1 MSSHKE
7 HRPVV
12 LKFGGTSVQDANAF
26 RQVAEIVKDA
36 ISNKP
41 VVVVSAMSGV
51 TDALL
56 KAVAAAWRAPE
67 SNPLE
72 ILDPHFDRHVE
83 AAESLL
89 TGARQGE
96 YLRRLSDVREEIVHL
111 LRTIRSYRG
120 VLAPLQDEIVSFGER
135 LSSRLLADFLS
146 ETGQPS
152 VPVDARRCIVTDEAF
167 TRATPLFR
175 ETFEKTRREIEPV
188 LADGIVPV
196 LGGFIGATA
205 DGATTTLGRGG
216 SDYSGTI
223 LGAALGAAEVQIW
236 TDVSGIYSADPRL
249 VTEVRRV
256 ERISYAEATDLALY
270 GAKVLHPKTIE
281 PVEKLGIPVSIRNT
295 FKPHNG
301 YSVVGPESAVEAGE
315 IGAVTHRTG
324 VAVVQFTPA
333 AGVAALGQ
341 LGAATDIFE
350 ENGVPVEHLAASR
363 AGLSATVEEGDALDK
378 ALKKLGGIGRVDVTR
393 GVAVICLVG
402 NFPDDRIDA
411 SRRVVESLAAFDA
424 RPLHPHPSPNAR
436 LYLVD
441 ESVVGDAVRALHR
454 RCVEE
459 R

>member
-1 MSSHKE
+1 MSNQQE
-7 HRPVV
+7 IRPVV
-12 LKFGGTSVQDANAF
+12 LKFGGTSVQDAAAF
-26 RQVAEIVKDA
+26 RQVADIVKDS
-36 ISNKP
+36 ISRKP

-56 KAVAAAWRAPE
+56 KAVAGAWRNPAA
-67 SNPLE
+67 NPLD
-72 ILDPHFDRHVE
+72 ILDPHLDRHVE

-89 TGARQGE
+89 NGTRQGE
-96 YLRRLSDVREEIVHL
+96 YLRHLSDVREEIAHL

-135 LSSRLLADFLS
+135 LSSRLLADFLAGS
-146 ETGQPS
+146 GQPS
-152 VPVDARRCIVTDEAF
+152 LVVDSRRCIVTDEAF
-167 TRATPLFR
+167 TRATPQFR
-175 ETFEKTRREIEPV
+175 ETFENTRAEIEPIIAKGV
-188 LADGIVPV
+188 VPV
-196 LGGFIGATA
+196 LGGFIGATP

-223 LGAALGAAEVQIW
+223 VGAALDAAEVQIW

-249 VTEVRRV
+249 VTEVCRV

-301 YSVVGPESAVEAGE
+301 HSVVGPDSALAEGE

-324 VAVVQFTPA
+324 VAVVQFAPCGRLSA
-333 AGVAALGQ
+333 SRQLNLVAEVL
-341 LGAATDIFE
+341 E
-350 ENGVPVEHLAASR
+350 ENGVPIEHLSASR
-363 AGLSATVEEGDALDK
+363 SGVSVTVEEGDALDA
-378 ALKKLGGIGRVDVTR
+378 ALRRLERLGSVEVTPA
-393 GVAVICLVG
+393 VAVVCLVG
-402 NFPDDRIDA
+402 NFRDGRIDA
-411 SRRVVESLAAFDA
+411 SRSVVETLAAFDA

-436 LYLVD
+436 LFLVR
-441 ESVVGDAVRALHR
+441 EAVVGEAVQVLHR
-454 RCVEE
+454 RCIEL

>member
-1 MSSHKE
+1 M
-7 HRPVV
+7 
-12 LKFGGTSVQDANAF
+12 KFGGTSVQEAAAF
-26 RQVAEIVKDA
+26 RQVADIVRDS
-36 ISNKP
+36 ISRKP
-41 VVVVSAMSGV
+41 VVVVSAMAGV

-56 KAVAAAWRAPE
+56 KAVAAAWRTPT

-83 AAESLL
+83 TAESLL
-89 TGARQGE
+89 AGKRQGE
-96 YLRRLSDVREEIVHL
+96 YLRHLSDVREEIVHL

-120 VLAPLQDEIVSFGER
+120 VLSPLQDEIVSFGER
-135 LSSRLLADFLS
+135 LSSRLLADFLAES
-146 ETGQPS
+146 GQPS
-152 VPVDARRCIVTDEAF
+152 VAVDSRRCIVTDEAF
-167 TRATPLFR
+167 TRATPLFT

-188 LADGIVPV
+188 LADGVVPV

-223 LGAALGAAEVQIW
+223 IGAALGAEEVQIW

-249 VTEVRRV
+249 VADVRRV

-295 FKPHNG
+295 FKPQNG
-301 YSVVGPESAVEAGE
+301 YSVVGPESAVGEGE

-333 AGVAALGQ
+333 EGVQAIRQLGVA
-341 LGAATDIFE
+341 TDVFE

-363 AGLSATVEEGDALDK
+363 AGLSATVEEGDALDF
-378 ALKKLGGIGRVDVTR
+378 ALRRLDRIGRVEVTR

-402 NFPDDRIDA
+402 NFRDDRIDA
-411 SRRVVESLAAFDA
+411 SRTVVESLAAFDA

-441 ESVVGDAVRALHR
+441 ESRVGEAVRVLHR